1 LLLSNFQFLDIAPT
15 LDQCVS
21 LTVHL
26 LSFILQTE
34 QRMLIGW
41 LSTEGNEVNEVIITA
56 DVRTHDEHLVDEFI
70 SRIEGSKVFGM
81 DDVLSHYAEGQRQP
95 GTTCFSIVLV
105 DLIVDSDSKRPISRL
120 FDFPVS
126 TYK

>member
-1 LLLSNFQFLDIAPT
+1 
-15 LDQCVS
+15 
-21 LTVHL
+21 
-26 LSFILQTE
+26 
-34 QRMLIGW
+34 
-41 LSTEGNEVNEVIITA
+41 VIITA